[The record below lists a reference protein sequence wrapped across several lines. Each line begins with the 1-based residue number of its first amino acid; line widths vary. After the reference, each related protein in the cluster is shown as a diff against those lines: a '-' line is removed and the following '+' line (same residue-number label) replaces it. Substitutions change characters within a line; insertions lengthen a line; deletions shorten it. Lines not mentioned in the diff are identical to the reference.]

1 MERRRRTGGERGG
14 RGMEENTMA
23 ILDTFGFSNS
33 KISHHLDDDR
43 ASCFSGSSENLFF
56 PIMEVHLREMCEA
69 IFRILKDAL
78 DLIIESYQLLVK
90 LDKVPSGVPIQ
101 TRTSRFICTF
111 KGYSQVIMVEE
122 AWVPFNSG
130 LDSYNEKG
138 AATNHSG
145 SSIDSS
151 GFHALI
157 HEIAEVFKG
166 TKSEG
171 NETTFLKNMLLLQYL
186 ISVLEGDFIP
196 RNCAYH
202 GSFCR
207 DREKLCTKVVNIWN
221 LKDYSC
227 AITVPTY
234 EALESVCAFGSASP
248 FVSCL
253 SSFTQKYQTH
263 LLFSLSQLVNAVLCG
278 YGTQTVLLF
287 EQKSSDL
294 AVSSKKEEVKRG
306 FTSAMML
313 PLGQGLL
320 CATVDQQFLIYS
332 VDKHADGGLNLF
344 MRT

>member
-1 MERRRRTGGERGG
+1 
-14 RGMEENTMA
+14 
-23 ILDTFGFSNS
+23 
-33 KISHHLDDDR
+33 
-43 ASCFSGSSENLFF
+43 
-56 PIMEVHLREMCEA
+56 
-69 IFRILKDAL
+69 
-78 DLIIESYQLLVK
+78 
-90 LDKVPSGVPIQ
+90 
-101 TRTSRFICTF
+101 
-111 KGYSQVIMVEE
+111 
-122 AWVPFNSG
+122 
-130 LDSYNEKG
+130 
-138 AATNHSG
+138 
-145 SSIDSS
+145 
-151 GFHALI
+151 
-157 HEIAEVFKG
+157 
-166 TKSEG
+166 
-171 NETTFLKNMLLLQYL
+171 MLLLQYL

-248 FVSCL
+248 FFVTIGERGVVRIWNSGG
-253 SSFTQKYQTH
+253 
-263 LLFSLSQLVNAVLCG
+263 A
-278 YGTQTVLLF
+278 VLLF

-313 PLGQGLL
+313 PLGQGLI

-332 VDKHADGGLNLF
+332 VDKQANGGLNLF